1 MSHYLGLQLIFK
13 AELSD
18 TENPALIMGHLGFPF
33 LQLLTEAD
41 PAASA
46 LETEKNKQN
55 KPFPP

>member
-13 AELSD
+13 VELSD

-46 LETEKNKQN
+46 LETEE
-55 KPFPP
+55 